1 VNSVQQD
8 REFVAAQS
16 GHDVGFA
23 NAAFQT
29 PRHGDQQ
36 LITDRMTQT
45 VVDVLKTIE
54 VKKEY
59 SKLIVLLVFSALD
72 DEFQVF
78 SQQRAI
84 RQVRQRVVEGR
95 VTEVIFAFLQLL
107 ADAFLFGNVRFNSS
121 T

>member
-1 VNSVQQD
+1 MPAEIERRSQLLLNAAGHGRGFGAVVNSIQQD
-8 REFVAAQS
+8 REFIATQA

-29 PRHGDQQ
+29 PGHGNQQ

-59 SKLIVLLVFSALD
+59 SKLIVLLVFGALNH
-72 DEFQVF
+72 ELEVF
-78 SQQRAI
+78 SQERA
-84 RQVRQRVVEGR
+84 VR
-95 VTEVIFAFLQLL
+95 
-107 ADAFLFGNVRFNSS
+107 
-121 T
+121 